1 MAQKILI
8 ADDGL
13 ASRLL
18 FEKVLTREG
27 YDVITV
33 DSGVDV
39 VNQVKEKQPDI
50 ALIDAVMPEID
61 GYQICETLKN
71 NPNFKNLPVILL
83 AGKHEGFDQEKGVKL
98 VGANAIL
105 NKPAKS
111 NLIISKVKE
120 FLEAQEAESAEQ
132 MPAEIEPLPEAEVIQ
147 EPPFVEEEYAFDE
160 DSEEVDLV
168 VETEILDEEAELE
181 EVEHGFEMPTDE
193 AYEEPFAEEEQLEE
207 PAEEPAAP
215 VDETPAVS
223 APESV
228 RAVRLS
234 DEQLEMI
241 ADEIAQR
248 VAGKLVPVLIQELA
262 NSFMQLPAVKSAVEN
277 TSKKLVKDLLPQIQ
291 DKL

>member
-181 EVEHGFEMPTDE
+181 EVEHRFEMPTDE